1 MLVRSRATSATLL
14 PEVAARRLAGDEIG
28 LWVELRNAVDPQLP
42 VTREGVER
50 GIQHEQTLAHF
61 LGFVDGRPAGAAL
74 CLEQGDLRHTDVA
87 VAFFGVLPAERRR
100 GLGLALYRTCSEHAR
115 SLGKT
120 QLQVDLWEDDHD
132 GRRFVNRR
140 GFVEVERFARV
151 RLDLEEV
158 RLPESAHPP
167 GVEIVPL
174 ERCLDLAPQL
184 FEIAREAAADMP
196 SADPIEFSYDDW
208 YRWEIRRET
217 LRHDLGQVALA
228 NGQPVGFGSIYVIG
242 ESRQGWN
249 SITAVRRSW
258 RRRGVATA
266 IKRAQIEAA
275 KDAGL
280 TSLTTFSELRNIPMR
295 TLNERL
301 GYRPLPDQLRLRGP
315 LA

>member
-61 LGFVDGRPAGAAL
+61 
-74 CLEQGDLRHTDVA
+74 
-87 VAFFGVLPAERRR
+87 
-100 GLGLALYRTCSEHAR
+100 
-115 SLGKT
+115 
-120 QLQVDLWEDDHD
+120 
-132 GRRFVNRR
+132 
-140 GFVEVERFARV
+140 
-151 RLDLEEV
+151 RLDLDGV

-208 YRWEIRRET
+208 YRWEIRSET
-217 LRHDLGQVALA
+217 LRHD
-228 NGQPVGFGSIYVIG
+228 
-242 ESRQGWN
+242 
-249 SITAVRRSW
+249 
-258 RRRGVATA
+258 
-266 IKRAQIEAA
+266 
-275 KDAGL
+275 
-280 TSLTTFSELRNIPMR
+280 
-295 TLNERL
+295 
-301 GYRPLPDQLRLRGP
+301 
-315 LA
+315 